1 MGMRI
6 GLLSLADANIA
17 RVVKAP
23 SMAWRLIAP
32 EIPAEAQVTRP
43 QPAKTTARGKKA
55 ASARQTKPKAVPA
68 PKLDANEGARCDL
81 EKSWHGIHYLLTGS
95 AWEGE
100 PPLDF
105 LVNGGRQVGKIDP
118 EHGPVRAFRA
128 DETRAIFESI
138 SSLSP
143 YELRK
148 RFNARDMTAKEIYPD
163 IWTRSVL
170 EEDSLRYLMDN
181 LDNLRAFLRQ
191 TVEAQL
197 GFLVFLV

>member
-1 MGMRI
+1 MGMSL

-17 RVVKAP
+17 RVVKSP
-23 SMAWRLIAP
+23 SLAWRLIAP
-32 EIPAEAQVTRP
+32 EIPAEARATAP
-43 QPAKTTARGKKA
+43 QPTKTAARGKKTT
-55 ASARQTKPKAVPA
+55 STRQAKPKAVPA
-68 PKLDANEGARCDL
+68 LKLNGNEGTRCDL

-105 LVNGGRQVGKIDP
+105 LVDGGRQVGRIDP

-128 DETRAIFESI
+128 DQARAIYESI
-138 SSLSP
+138 STLSP

-148 RFNARDMTAKEIYPD
+148 RFNARDMSAKEIYPD

-181 LDNLRAFLRQ
+181 LDKLRAFLRQ

-197 GFLVFLV
+197 GIVVFLV